1 MDRISYIDYKGKTIL
16 YINFSNCHAHD
27 IQAVIDE
34 AKKIIAHQTPG
45 SVLTLINVSEMMFDK
60 KTKEIMKDLASHNR
74 LFAKAEA
81 VIGASGILKV
91 IYDAITADKKNKVK
105 IFDTATA
112 AKDWLTEQK

>member
-1 MDRISYIDYKGKTIL
+1 MDRIHYIDYKGKTIVS
-16 YINFSNCHAHD
+16 INFSNCHARD
-27 IQAVIDE
+27 IQPVIDE

-91 IYDAITADKKNKVK
+91 IYDAITADKKNKIK

-112 AKDWLTEQK
+112 AKDWLAEQK